1 MKADEVNSGRFQ
13 SRRSRV
19 LWEITIL
26 VVVVYVVGGLAAF
39 LISMTSYNRLCRES
53 TEKLIEEEANTISS
67 SYDYLAK
74 TEMEMILANY
84 GVENI
89 NLAAF
94 YAKVSAADKNDLDPL
109 QAYLMQEFEEMRAGG
124 LLNLR
129 YIFMFIPDPISQD
142 LIVFASNAQ
151 GFLYTQFS
159 DQINNAV
166 MSGESWILLEEGMPA
181 LGLEGAQLVTFSKI
195 PSPVQEGVMLT
206 FMGITPMQDDIDEIN
221 QFYADEKKT
230 TMISYISITLISLV
244 AIIVVTF
251 FGLRLMIRKR
261 ITEPIDILSAKAGEV
276 MEGNLDVYVMVH
288 KGGEFEGLES
298 AFKEMVESMRTFI
311 DKSTGGGSNGD

>member
-1 MKADEVNSGRFQ
+1 MANGEGVGTGRFK

-19 LWEITIL
+19 LWEITAL
-26 VVVVYVVGGLAAF
+26 VVVVYVIGGLAAF

-53 TEKLIEEEANTISS
+53 TDKLIEEEANTISS

-74 TEMEMILANY
+74 TEMEMILDNY

-89 NLAAF
+89 KLADF
-94 YAKVSAADKNDLDPL
+94 YAKLTAADKNDLDPL

-129 YIFMFIPDPISQD
+129 YIFMFIPDPLSQD

-166 MSGESWILLEEGMPA
+166 MSGETWILLEEGMPG

-195 PSPVQEGVMLT
+195 PSPVQAEVMLT
-206 FMGITPMQDDIDEIN
+206 FMGITPMQDDINQIN
-221 QFYADEKKT
+221 QFYSDEKKT
-230 TMISYISITLISLV
+230 TMIS
-244 AIIVVTF
+244 
-251 FGLRLMIRKR
+251 
-261 ITEPIDILSAKAGEV
+261 
-276 MEGNLDVYVMVH
+276 
-288 KGGEFEGLES
+288 
-298 AFKEMVESMRTFI
+298 
-311 DKSTGGGSNGD
+311 